1 MVQKR
6 FIHQLI
12 FGILLI
18 MCSGKLGYA
27 QTKLLKDTIYTV
39 ETSNGAIIKYSAKD
53 SIYANLRQKK
63 IHLYG
68 EAKLDYDGVKLT
80 SSYMLLDLEKN
91 EVFATYTYGKDSVRI
106 GEPKFSDGG
115 EEIDA
120 ASIRYNFDTKK
131 GYIQEVRLK
140 QDENYLYMEVAKRQ
154 NNGEVHFRQGR
165 FTTCDLEEPHYH
177 FQLTKAILIPE
188 KRIVSG
194 PMNLW
199 IRGVPTPFGL
209 PFVFIP
215 QKKPEE
221 RTHGILFPKFVPV
234 SQYGFGV
241 QDFGYYIPIN
251 DSLHTTFLA
260 NLYSRGSWALANRT
274 EYKIRYRF
282 QGSFYLGFQQN
293 RPGFPLNTKEN
304 KTTITWSHYQDAKA
318 NPLWN
323 FSSNVNFVSDNNS
336 KNNLDPMNQSYFNNT
351 LFSDINISRLFPGKP
366 ITMGLKM
373 SVKQNS
379 ISNNFTLLSPIFNT
393 NVTRFFP
400 FKPLRK
406 NPVGSARWYEQIGM
420 TYNLEAQNSAT
431 FSGDLVK
438 QKQYA
443 EIGNQFRNGISQS
456 TTLQTTISLFKNTW
470 KLTPSL
476 NYANR
481 INFQQIRRRYD
492 EPLDTLITDTLNMP
506 GMSHNLAFNAQLT
519 TAIYTYYRFVGSKKP
534 LLRHILTP
542 SFGFSYIPK
551 LNKTAS
557 YTTKGIGGAQTA
569 VTYSV
574 FESSLYRETST
585 NDAAVIN
592 FGFNNTFE
600 LKRKSDKDTITGFKK
615 TRLIELLSLTGSYDL
630 LRDSMNLSNINLNM
644 TVSPVEYFT
653 FRATAAFSPYAWNDS
668 TGTTLKNYALATN
681 GKLGR
686 FVQTDFTSSFTIAPK
701 ASRNKIEENKEMI
714 ISNWNADYNYFLMHP
729 EQYIDFEIPWKVT
742 LSHNLSISANTNK
755 GFSGNPGRDYEL
767 TQTITSNGDISITKR
782 WKLVN
787 DLSFDVKTM
796 RIVNTNFRMTRN
808 MHCWNLSFFCTPI
821 GTNKSFVFSL
831 VSTSNLFKDA
841 KLDLRKP
848 PEFF

>member
-1 MVQKR
+1 LVQKR

-18 MCSGKLGYA
+18 MCSGKLVHA
-27 QTKLLKDTIYTV
+27 QTAPLKDTIYTV
-39 ETSNGAIIKYSAKD
+39 ETSNGAIIKFSAKD
-53 SIYANLRQKK
+53 SIYNDLRNKK

-68 EAKLDYDGVKLT
+68 DAKLDYDGTKLT
-80 SSYMLLDLEKN
+80 SSYMLIDLKKN
-91 EVFATYTYGKDSVRI
+91 EVFATYTYDKDSVRV

-234 SQYGFGV
+234 SNYGFGV
-241 QDFGYYIPIN
+241 QDFGYYFPIN
-251 DSLHTTFLA
+251 DSLHTTFYA
-260 NLYSRGSWALANRT
+260 NLYSRGSWGLSNHT
-274 EYKIRYRF
+274 EYNIRYKF
-282 QGSFYLGFQQN
+282 QGSFDLGFQQF
-293 RPGFPLNTKEN
+293 RSGFPFNSNNN
-304 KTTITWSHYQDAKA
+304 KTTVIWNHRQDPKA

-323 FSSNVNFVSDNNS
+323 FSTNVNFISDNNS
-336 KNNLDPMNQSYFNNT
+336 KNTLDPFSKNYFNNT
-351 LFSDINISRLFPGKP
+351 LFSDINIGRLFPGKP
-366 ITMGLKM
+366 IIMGVKM

-379 ISNNFTLLSPIFNT
+379 ITNNFTLLSPKFNT

-406 NPVGSARWYEQIGM
+406 NPVGPTRWYEQIGM

-438 QKQYA
+438 QKKYA
-443 EIGNQFRNGISQS
+443 QIGEQFRNGISQN
-456 TTLQTTISLFKNTW
+456 TTLQTTISLFDNTW

-476 NYANR
+476 NYANN
-481 INFQQIRRRYD
+481 INFQQIRRSYD
-492 EPLDTLITDTLNMP
+492 EISNTVITDTLGMP
-506 GMSHNLAFNAQLT
+506 GMSHSLAFNAQLT
-519 TAIYTYYRFVGSKKP
+519 TALYTYYRFVGNKKP

-557 YTTKGIGGAQTA
+557 YTRGTGAAQTS
-569 VTYSV
+569 VNYSV
-574 FESSLYRETST
+574 FESSLYTEAYTR
-585 NDAAVIN
+585 DAAIIN

-615 TRLIELLSLTGSYDL
+615 TRLIELLSFTGSYDL
-630 LRDSMNLSNINLNM
+630 LKDSMNLSDINMNM
-644 TVSPVEYFT
+644 TISPVEFFS
-653 FRATAAFSPYAWNDS
+653 FRATASFSPYDWNDS
-668 TGTTLKNYALATN
+668 TGVTQKNYALATT

-686 FVQTDFTSSFTIAPK
+686 FVQTNFSTSFTIAPK
-701 ASRNKIEENKEMI
+701 ASRAKIEENKEMI

-742 LSHNLSISANTNK
+742 LSHNLSINANTNK
-755 GFSGNPGRDYEL
+755 AFSSTPGRDYEL
-767 TQTITSNGDISITKR
+767 TQTITSSGDISITKR

-787 DLSFDVKTM
+787 ELSFDIKTM

-821 GTNKSFVFSL
+821 GSNKSFVFSL